1 VTAMWAIVGCLATV
15 GIYMLGW
22 TRGRT
27 HGIAEAGQWEAL
39 VDCQDAELRAK
50 DAELARADA
59 AIERLTTNVEVLSGN
74 VIAAYKSGQVDGQM
88 FQAERKEHGL

>member
-1 VTAMWAIVGCLATV
+1 VNAMWIIVGCLATV
-15 GIYMLGW
+15 GVYMLGW

-39 VDCQDAELRAK
+39 ADEQDDELRAK

-59 AIERLTTNVEVLSGN
+59 TIDMLRRNDDVAWQAGIVQ
-74 VIAAYKSGQVDGQM
+74 GQLL
-88 FQAERKEHGL
+88 QAEREEHGL

>member
-1 VTAMWAIVGCLATV
+1 VTAMWIIVGCLATV
-15 GIYMLGW
+15 GVYMLGW

-39 VDCQDAELRAK
+39 CDEQDAELRAK

-59 AIERLTTNVEVLSGN
+59 TIDMLRRIDVAWQAGIVQ
-74 VIAAYKSGQVDGQM
+74 GQILRADR
-88 FQAERKEHGL
+88 EEHGL